1 MPVLFFLDNIQILL
15 RIKVISNKYK
25 YYLTTITFITAL
37 DHAVSM
43 LNNKNWF
50 WNEKL
55 ENLFYPLSSSLPL
68 DIRQF
73 T

>member
-43 LNNKNWF
+43 LNNKN
-50 WNEKL
+50 
-55 ENLFYPLSSSLPL
+55 
-68 DIRQF
+68 
-73 T
+73 